1 MVGLQ
6 LTIIERRA
14 FLVSSFSRQER
25 RALGNELATV
35 DGQVRLGCVQ
45 TVHQVCHG
53 VIRIAEQEWMHSRGR
68 IPPRHNQLPADL
80 RLRLIFDL
88 TLELA
93 ETLCRS
99 RVPEIIGAIRVEE
112 VENVLVVGQ
121 DNLPPETIL
130 LPRALL
136 INQLSGA
143 ICKNVQASIHFRV
156 MRRDHPINIPV
167 VLLRDDAVTLRK
179 QSRRQRLDQL
189 FSILSQSL
197 EADSRALVCFLRFVF
212 VLFTEP
218 F

>member
-1 MVGLQ
+1 
-6 LTIIERRA
+6 
-14 FLVSSFSRQER
+14 
-25 RALGNELATV
+25 
-35 DGQVRLGCVQ
+35 
-45 TVHQVCHG
+45 
-53 VIRIAEQEWMHSRGR
+53 MHSRGR
-68 IPPRHNQLPADL
+68 IPCWHNQLPTDF
-80 RLRLIFDL
+80 RLCLIFDL

-99 RVPEIIGAIRVEE
+99 RVPEIIGAVSIEK

-130 LPRALL
+130 LSRALL
-136 INQLSGA
+136 IDQLGSA

-156 MRRDHPINIPV
+156 MRRGHPINIPV
-167 VLLRDDAVTLRK
+167 VLLGDDVVAQRE

-197 EADSRALVCFLRFVF
+197 EADSRALVSFLRFIF

>member
-1 MVGLQ
+1 MKG
-6 LTIIERRA
+6 T
-14 FLVSSFSRQER
+14 FLASCFSRQER
-25 RALGNELATV
+25 RALSNELATV
-35 DGQVRLGCVQ
+35 DGQVRLGRVQ
-45 TVHQVCHG
+45 TAHQVYHG

-68 IPPRHNQLPADL
+68 IPPRHNQLPTDL

-88 TLELA
+88 ALELA

-99 RVPEIIGAIRVEE
+99 RVPEIIGAISVEE

-136 INQLSGA
+136 IDQLGGT
-143 ICKNVQASIHFRV
+143 ICENVQASIHFRV
-156 MRRDHPINIPV
+156 MRRGHPINIPV
-167 VLLRDDAVTLRK
+167 VLLGDDAVALRE

-189 FSILSQSL
+189 FSILSQSFK
-197 EADSRALVCFLRFVF
+197 ADSRTLVPLLRFVF